1 MRGSRRAII
10 NSIFGGA
17 FVVPSFTGSYSL
29 FGDAKKGYIE
39 LYSSGTLTFDGNST
53 VDVFILGSGL
63 KGNNGT
69 QVTGYPSSIVTEKGG
84 DGGAGGKGETYTG
97 IKVSGSYDITIA
109 AACSSTS
116 TANASSAF
124 GNSVNTKGASGGYG
138 SDRSIAMNGST
149 GVSIPFG
156 DSVNFPSTYGGGGG
170 GGGGSYTNGSTTT
183 NYQPGSGGSIGGGKG
198 ALVSAAVAGTAN
210 TGGGGGGGKGAGAR
224 RIGANGGSGLVIVR
238 WGY

>member
-17 FVVPSFTGSYSL
+17 FVVPSFSGSYSL

-63 KGNNGT
+63 HGGDGYQTSGT
-69 QVTGYPSSIVTEKGG
+69 STTIEKGG

-109 AACSSTS
+109 AACSSTLK
-116 TANASSAF
+116 ANASSAF

-138 SDRSIAMNGST
+138 SDNSNGINGST

-170 GGGGSYTNGSTTT
+170 GGGGSYTDGSTTT
-183 NYQPGSGGSIGGGKG
+183 NYQPGSGGIIGGGKG
-198 ALVSAAVAGTAN
+198 AFTSAAVAGTAN
-210 TGGGGGGGKGAGAR
+210 TGGGGGGGRGSDAR
-224 RIGANGGSGLVIVR
+224 RHSANGGSGLVIVR

>member
-17 FVVPSFTGSYSL
+17 FVVPSFTGSHSL

-39 LYSSGTLTFDGNST
+39 LYSSGTLTFDGDST
-53 VDVFILGSGL
+53 IDVFILGSGL
-63 KGNNGT
+63 KGRNGEEISGIST
-69 QVTGYPSSIVTEKGG
+69 TIEKGG
-84 DGGAGGKGETYTG
+84 DGGAGGKGETDTG
-97 IKVSGSYDITIA
+97 IRVSGSYDITVA
-109 AACSSTS
+109 AGCSSIY

-138 SDRSIAMNGST
+138 ADRSNAVNGST

-170 GGGGSYTNGSTTT
+170 GGGGSYTDGSTTT
-183 NYQPGSGGSIGGGKG
+183 NYQPGSGGIIGGGKG
-198 ALVSAAVAGTAN
+198 AFTSAAVAGTAN

-224 RIGANGGSGLVIVR
+224 RSGANGGSGLVIVR

>member
-1 MRGSRRAII
+1 MLARKLLMV
-10 NSIFGGA
+10 SIGGGA
-17 FVVPSFTGSYSL
+17 FVIPSFTGSHSL
-29 FGDAKKGYIE
+29 FGDEQKGYIE
-39 LYSSGTLTFDGNST
+39 LYSSGTLTFDGDST

-63 KGNNGT
+63 HGGD
-69 QVTGYPSSIVTEKGG
+69 GYQTSGMSTTIEKGG

-109 AACSSTS
+109 AACSSTT
-116 TANASSAF
+116 TANASSVF

-138 SDRSIAMNGST
+138 SDDSNGINGSI

-170 GGGGSYTNGSTTT
+170 GGGGSYTDGYTTT
-183 NYQPGSGGSIGGGKG
+183 YQPGSGGIIGGGKG
-198 ALVSAAVAGTAN
+198 ALTSAAVAGTAN
-210 TGGGGGGGKGAGAR
+210 TGGGGGGGRGSDR
-224 RIGANGGSGLVIVR
+224 RRPSANGGSGLVIVR

>member
-10 NSIFGGA
+10 SSIFGGA
-17 FVVPSFTGSYSL
+17 FVVPSFSGSYSL

-39 LYSSGTLTFDGNST
+39 LYSSGTLTFNGDST

-63 KGNNGT
+63 SGGS
-69 QVTGYPSSIVTEKGG
+69 GYQTSGSHSATKERGG

-109 AACSSTS
+109 AACSST
-116 TANASSAF
+116 TKANASSAF

-138 SDRSIAMNGST
+138 SDRSNGINGST

-156 DSVNFPSTYGGGGG
+156 DNVNFPSTYGGGGG
-170 GGGGSYTNGSTTT
+170 GGGGSYTDGSTTT

-198 ALVSAAVAGTAN
+198 AFTSAAVAGTAN

-224 RIGANGGSGLVIVR
+224 RFGANGGSGLVIVR

>member
-1 MRGSRRAII
+1 MLARKLLMA
-10 NSIFGGA
+10 SIGGGA
-17 FVVPSFTGSYSL
+17 FVIPSFTGSYAL

-39 LYSSGTLTFDGNST
+39 LYTSGTLNFDGNSI

-63 KGNNGT
+63 KGANGT
-69 QVTGYPSSIVTEKGG
+69 ESTGYPSTIVTEIGG
-84 DGGAGGKGETYTG
+84 DGGTGGKGATYTG
-97 IKVSGSYDITIA
+97 IKVSGNYDITIA
-109 AACSSTS
+109 AACSSTAK
-116 TANASSAF
+116 ANASSAF

-138 SDRSIAMNGST
+138 SRNSNGGNGST

-170 GGGGSYTNGSTTT
+170 GGGGSYTNGSTGTS
-183 NYQPGSGGSIGGGKG
+183 YQPGSGGSIGGGKG

-224 RIGANGGSGLVIVR
+224 RSGANGGSGLIIVR